1 MDITATKRATAA
13 ATYRDRRVHGI
24 EIRWAVCDTVYWV
37 RELLPVGTCTELT
50 AAPTDRASNRD
61 YNGRMSGRGVWL
73 LYYNSGAQTESR
85 HFARL
90 VMSVPSRLIMGAICG
105 DPRHEC
111 AQRRVVHSARYA
123 DDDDGHGTA
132 AGGTRLWRRTIER
145 ASPLIT
151 QHRSVLL
158 YRQSKTNKYCIHLCL
173 RSEYDI
179 KNYY

>member
-1 MDITATKRATAA
+1 MDITATKLATAA
-13 ATYRDRRVHGI
+13 ATEIGVCMV
-24 EIRWAVCDTVYWV
+24 EIRWAACDTVYCL
-37 RELLPVGTCTELT
+37 RELLPVGSCTELT

-61 YNGRMSGRGVWL
+61 YNGQMSAGGGIGL